1 MVKLITCN
9 GFIPTQIVN
18 FRTDV
23 CMAHPLI
30 PKILDLAAPLAETL
44 GLEVVGAVFYTNQRP
59 PVLHVEIRNPH
70 QDTGLEDCER
80 MSRALEEQLD
90 IIELIP
96 DAYVLEVSSPGI
108 SQFLSNDREFISFKG
123 FPVLVKTSEPYKG
136 RTEWQGKL
144 IRRDETAVYLNQ
156 KGRQV
161 TIPRAV
167 VTQVQLCDG
176 EE

>member
-1 MVKLITCN
+1 
-9 GFIPTQIVN
+9 
-18 FRTDV
+18 
-23 CMAHPLI
+23 MAHPLI
-30 PKILDLAAPLAETL
+30 PKILDLAAPIAASI

-59 PVLHVEIRNPH
+59 PVLHIEIRNPNK
-70 QDTGLEDCER
+70 DTGLEDCEQ

-90 IIELIP
+90 LMEWIP

-108 SQFLSNDREFISFKG
+108 SQFLSSDREFISFKG
-123 FPVLVKTSEPYKG
+123 FPVRVETSEPYKG
-136 RTEWQGKL
+136 RRSWQGKL

-161 TIPRAV
+161 TIPRPM

>member
-1 MVKLITCN
+1 
-9 GFIPTQIVN
+9 
-18 FRTDV
+18 
-23 CMAHPLI
+23 MAHPLI
-30 PKILDLAAPLAETL
+30 PKILDLAAPIAANI

-59 PVLHVEIRNPH
+59 PVLHLEIRNPN
-70 QDTGLEDCER
+70 QDTGLEDCEQ

-90 IIELIP
+90 VVGLIP

-108 SQFLSNDREFISFKG
+108 SQFLSSDREFISFKG

-136 RTEWQGKL
+136 RSEWQGKL
-144 IRRDETAVYLNQ
+144 IRRDETTLYLNQ

-161 TIPRAV
+161 AIPRAM
-167 VTQVQLCDG
+167 VTQVQLRDG

>member
-1 MVKLITCN
+1 
-9 GFIPTQIVN
+9 
-18 FRTDV
+18 
-23 CMAHPLI
+23 MAHPLI
-30 PKILDLAAPLAETL
+30 PKILDLAAPIAASV

-59 PVLHVEIRNPH
+59 PVLHIEIRNPN
-70 QDTGLEDCER
+70 QDTGLEDCEQ

-90 IIELIP
+90 LVEWIP

-108 SQFLSNDREFISFKG
+108 SQFLSSDREFISFKG
-123 FPVLVKTSEPYKG
+123 FPVRVKTSEPYKG
-136 RTEWQGKL
+136 RTSWQGKL

-161 TIPRAV
+161 TIPRPM